1 MTKAELID
9 QISKDASLS
18 KKDAAAALNAAIN
31 SITSTLAAGD
41 KVTLPGFGTFEVRSK
56 AATTA
61 RNPRTGETVEVPAK
75 KAPAFKPGAT
85 LKAAVN
91 K

>member
-1 MTKAELID
+1 MTKAELIETM
-9 QISKDASLS
+9 STASGLS
-18 KKDAAAALNAAIN
+18 KKDAGAALNAAIEA
-31 SITSTLAAGD
+31 ITKTLEKGE

-61 RNPRTGETVEVPAK
+61 RNPRTGGTVEVPAK

>member
-1 MTKAELID
+1 MST
-9 QISKDASLS
+9 ASGLS
-18 KKDAAAALNAAIN
+18 KKDAGAVLYAAIEA
-31 SITSTLAAGD
+31 ITKTLEAGER
-41 KVTLPGFGTFEVRSK
+41 VVVPGFGTFEVRSK

-61 RNPRTGETVEVPAK
+61 RNPRTGETIQVAAK

-85 LKAAVN
+85 LKNAVN

>member
-1 MTKAELID
+1 MTKAELIETM
-9 QISKDASLS
+9 STASGLS
-18 KKDAAAALNAAIN
+18 KKDAGAALNAAIEA
-31 SITSTLAAGD
+31 ITKTLEKGE
-41 KVTLPGFGTFEVRSK
+41 KVTLPGFGTFEVRNRP
-56 AATTA
+56 ARQG
-61 RNPRTGETVEVPAK
+61 RNPQTGESVTIEAK

>member
-9 QISKDASLS
+9 QIAAEAAISKATAG
-18 KKDAAAALNAAIN
+18 KALNAAIAA
-31 SITSTLAAGD
+31 ITSTLEAGE
-41 KVTLPGFGTFEVRSK
+41 KVSLPGFGTFEVRSK

>member
-1 MTKAELID
+1 MTKAELIETM
-9 QISKDASLS
+9 STASGLS
-18 KKDAAAALNAAIN
+18 KKDAGAALNAAIEA
-31 SITSTLAAGD
+31 ITKTLEKGE
-41 KVTLPGFGTFEVRSK
+41 KVTLPGFGMFEVRNRP
-56 AATTA
+56 ARQG
-61 RNPRTGETVEVPAK
+61 RNPQTGESVTIEAK